1 MDKTILYP
9 FAGALAGGLA
19 TWFTVWGRK
28 RYAQIDVE
36 RRKEEAPLAVLERAI
51 AQRDAQLS
59 QFLGAHME
67 NDRQDRDRL
76 IKTLTAIE
84 GTLTNLNSEM
94 LEHRAEERE
103 RTAKIHDRFN
113 SINDKLSEIKGQGAR
128 RYPNGEV

>member
-1 MDKTILYP
+1 MDRTIVLTLISGIAVPVVGYMLYK
-9 FAGALAGGLA
+9 
-19 TWFTVWGRK
+19 WR
-28 RYAQIDVE
+28 AQVDVE

-103 RTAKIHDRFN
+103 RTAKIHDRFH

-128 RYPNGEV
+128 RFPNGPE

>member
-1 MDKTILYP
+1 MDKTI
-9 FAGALAGGLA
+9 ALSLISGIAVPVVGFLIY
-19 TWFTVWGRK
+19 RL
-28 RYAQIDVE
+28 RAQVDVE
-36 RRKEEAPLAVLERAI
+36 RKKEEAPLAILERAI

-76 IKTLTAIE
+76 IKALTSIEATLV
-84 GTLTNLNSEM
+84 NLNSEM

-113 SINDKLSEIKGQGAR
+113 SINDKLSEIKGQGQR
-128 RYPNGEV
+128 FKNGPE